1 MHGPAVADRGGTPPP
16 PQRLLFVLFA
26 CQYMK
31 IPRTWTLPPPP
42 PPPLE
47 EFRPRTPPPPRR
59 IPRSAP
65 DGVYGCSNRGSTFV
79 NWKGNGKILGIQ
91 GGNESV

>member
-1 MHGPAVADRGGTPPP
+1 
-16 PQRLLFVLFA
+16 
-26 CQYMK
+26 MK
-31 IPRTWTLPPPP
+31 IPRTWTLT

-65 DGVYGCSNRGSTFV
+65 GVYRITARVIPGYPRVTQD
-79 NWKGNGKILGIQ
+79 KIFKVRPYTLQTHKLVIEANNQ
-91 GGNESV
+91 DKMFLYLMYM